1 MMHYKVLSY
10 GESITGKKRENNED
24 SFLLLK
30 DYNLFLVADG
40 MGGHQA
46 GEVASS
52 IVRKTIEENYEQLKN
67 IEPYK
72 RLEEIVKMSNEK
84 VVERA
89 QQKNYLKGMGST
101 LTILLFEDENYY
113 VAHVGDSRAYLF
125 RNEKLKQITEDHSL
139 IQAQIK
145 AGYLTEEQGRQS
157 RLKHI
162 LMRSIGGK
170 TEVLPDIKTDK
181 IQIGDIFL
189 LSTDGFHGELEEEEI
204 INLLLLPDKLNN
216 KVKNMLDFANEKD
229 GSDNITIVLAKI
241 EADENVLE

>member
-1 MMHYKVLSY
+1 MMHYKVMSS

-24 SFLLLK
+24 SFLLLNQ
-30 DYNLFLVADG
+30 YNLFLVADG

-52 IVRKTIEENYEQLKN
+52 IVRKTIEENYEKIKDL
-67 IEPYK
+67 EPYK
-72 RLEEIVKMSNEK
+72 RLEEIVKLSNDR

-101 LTILLFEDENYY
+101 LTILLLEDEKYY
-113 VAHVGDSRAYLF
+113 VAHVGDSRAYIF
-125 RNEKLKQITEDHSL
+125 RDNKLEQITEDHSL

-145 AGYLTEEQGRQS
+145 AGYLTEEQGKQS

-162 LMRSIGGK
+162 LMKSIGGK
-170 TEVLPDIKTDK
+170 VDISPDIKEDK

-204 INLLLLPDKLNN
+204 KNLLLLPDDLNN
-216 KVKNMLDFANEKD
+216 KVRNMVDFANEKD
-229 GSDNITIVLAKI
+229 GSDNITVLLIKI
-241 EADENVLE
+241 SDVE